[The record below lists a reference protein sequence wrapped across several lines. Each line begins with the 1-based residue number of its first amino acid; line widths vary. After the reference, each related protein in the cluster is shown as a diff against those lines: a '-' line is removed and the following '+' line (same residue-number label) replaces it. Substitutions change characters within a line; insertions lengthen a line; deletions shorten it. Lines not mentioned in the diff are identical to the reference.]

1 MKQYFWTLLTIIISF
16 LAPIQGLLL
25 LMMGFV
31 LFDTITGVYS
41 SVKLKG
47 KESFRSGILF
57 NIVPKLFMYLST
69 IVLAYGIDLLI
80 INEIFGM
87 KYILAKILSII
98 FIYTEIKSIDENSM
112 KLGNRSF
119 WTVLKEI
126 IRRLTN
132 IKKDINKLKE

>member
-1 MKQYFWTLLTIIISF
+1 MKQYVWTLLTIIISF

-25 LMMGFV
+25 LMIAFV
-31 LFDTITGVYS
+31 FFDTITGIYA

-47 KESFRSGILF
+47 QESFRSGILF
-57 NIVPKLFMYLST
+57 NIVPKIFMYLST
-69 IVLAYGIDLLI
+69 IILAYGVDILI

-126 IRRLTN
+126 ITRLRYL
-132 IKKDINKLKE
+132 KKDINGLKE

>member
-31 LFDTITGVYS
+31 LFDTITGVYT

-69 IVLAYGIDLLI
+69 IILAYGVDLLI

>member
-1 MKQYFWTLLTIIISF
+1 
-16 LAPIQGLLL
+16 
-25 LMMGFV
+25 MMGFV
-31 LFDTITGVYS
+31 LFDTITGVYT

-69 IVLAYGIDLLI
+69 IILAYGVDLLI

>member
-31 LFDTITGVYS
+31 LFDTITGVYT

-69 IVLAYGIDLLI
+69 IILAYGVDILI

>member
-1 MKQYFWTLLTIIISF
+1 MKQYVWTLLTIIISF

-25 LMMGFV
+25 LMIAFV
-31 LFDTITGVYS
+31 LVDTITGIYT

-57 NIVPKLFMYLST
+57 NIVPKIFMYLST
-69 IVLAYGIDLLI
+69 IILAYGVDVLI

>member
-1 MKQYFWTLLTIIISF
+1 MKQYFWTILTIILSF

-31 LFDTITGVYS
+31 LFDTITGVYT

-69 IVLAYGIDLLI
+69 IILAYGIDRLI